1 MSINVKTSTGLKKI
15 SGENITSTKVLSA
28 IGYVPAQAATLES
41 HISNDEIHITAEERN
56 AWDTTAS
63 KTTSLEILTENIQK
77 GEGEAFYIVDSNNNI
92 GLKVNDEGTYTGT
105 LYVEGTNVTEKFNS
119 IEDYI
124 DDNIESLV
132 DGATVNEYDTL
143 GLIEAK
149 IKTKAD
155 NSTVTALSANLDS
168 NYYNKTVSDN
178 RFDAIG
184 SALTAEQNANN
195 YTDEAS
201 KDIIGTATDDY
212 NTLGKIEQKFKDKV
226 SSDENIATELQTA
239 LENEVKRAT
248 EKENQ
253 LNGLIDTNIS
263 NISTNAQ
270 NINTNKSNLNIH
282 ILDTEVHLQ
291 ENERNNWDTALSK
304 AQGLEILT
312 SNIRK
317 QSDEEDDAFYIVDIY
332 DNIGFKVSED
342 CTYVANKLFVNN
354 EDVIN
359 KISNIESNSKL
370 YVENKINNLN
380 ESLSI
385 LTNDTVNRFNIIE
398 NSISTNDTAID
409 ALKATDESHL
419 ESISALSTNISNLQT
434 EIQNKINKEELE
446 WVNYIP
452 DTSVTLAIP
461 TSSFKI
467 SLDNNQIA
475 LIQGNNSATFNNN
488 TFNVNNL
495 SATSSIALGGLAFI
509 DEGDAGFSIM

>member
-1 MSINVKTSTGLKKI
+1 MKIGERNISSELTSLSAALDAEIKRSTEADERLTKEDERLNGLI
-15 SGENITSTKVLSA
+15 DVNIENIEGNEKILTEHINDKVR
-28 IGYVPAQAATLES
+28 
-41 HISNDEIHITAEERN
+41 HITAQERET
-56 AWDTTAS
+56 WDTTTS
-63 KTTSLEILTENIQK
+63 KTASLEILTENIQK
-77 GEGEAFYIVDSNNNI
+77 GEGEAFYIVDIYDNI
-92 GLKVNDEGTYTGT
+92 GFKVDDKGTYTGP
-105 LYVEGTNVTEKFNS
+105 LYVEGINVTEKFNS
-119 IEDYI
+119 IEDYV
-124 DDNIESLV
+124 DNSIKFLV
-132 DGATVNEYDTL
+132 DGATINEYD
-143 GLIEAK
+143 
-149 IKTKAD
+149 
-155 NSTVTALSANLDS
+155 
-168 NYYNKTVSDN
+168 
-178 RFDAIG
+178 
-184 SALTAEQNANN
+184 
-195 YTDEAS
+195 
-201 KDIIGTATDDY
+201 
-212 NTLGKIEQKFKDKV
+212 TLGKIEQKIKDKV
-226 SSDENIATELQTA
+226 SSDENITTGLQTA

-263 NISTNAQ
+263 NISINVQ
-270 NINTNKSNLNIH
+270 NINTNKSNLNTH
-282 ILDTEVHLQ
+282 ILDTEVHIQ

-317 QSDEEDDAFYIVDIY
+317 QSNEEDDAFYIVDIY

-342 CTYVANKLFVNN
+342 GTYVTNKLFVNN

-359 KISNIESNSKL
+359 KISNVESNSKL

-385 LTNDTVNRFNIIE
+385 LTNDTANRFSIIE

-409 ALKATDESHL
+409 VLKATDESHS
-419 ESISALSTNISNLQT
+419 ESIDALNTNISILQT
-434 EIQNKINKEELE
+434 EIQNKMNKEELE
-446 WVNYIP
+446 WVNYIA